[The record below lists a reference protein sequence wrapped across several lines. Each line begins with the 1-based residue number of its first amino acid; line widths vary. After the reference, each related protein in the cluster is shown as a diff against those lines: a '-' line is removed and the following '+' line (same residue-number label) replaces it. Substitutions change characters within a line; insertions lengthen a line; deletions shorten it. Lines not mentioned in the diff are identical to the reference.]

1 MTLMIFYWI
10 TNDIIN
16 QWYLYIPTYTIT
28 TVYNGKKCKFIYL
41 LLYEKYTYN
50 GKNGT
55 NTYITVIIQW
65 YIWEHHGTVLLIMTN
80 CFFYYYC

>member
-1 MTLMIFYWI
+1 MININSTLMILMLVTLMIFYGFI
-10 TNDIIN
+10 NDIIN

-41 LLYEKYTYN
+41 LLYETYIYN

-55 NTYITVIIQW
+55 N
-65 YIWEHHGTVLLIMTN
+65 N
-80 CFFYYYC
+80 